1 MRIDQREDGFVRTDA
16 YHCPVEVAME
26 IVGRRWTAVLLAQLK
41 EAPRRYSELQRL
53 VPDISD
59 KMLTQRLAELSKSD
73 LICRAEITDTGAA
86 RYELTD
92 LGRTLS
98 PSLQALYDWGQTWA
112 DTHGLVIEP
121 VQPPDDSLE
130 RGS

>member
-1 MRIDQREDGFVRTDA
+1 MRTDT

-26 IVGRRWTAVLLAQLK
+26 VVGRRWTAVLLAQLK

-59 KMLTQRLAELSKSD
+59 KMLTQRLAELSRND
-73 LICRAEITDTGAA
+73 LVRRATDVDVGAA

-92 LGRTLS
+92 LGRTLA
-98 PSLQALYDWGQTWA
+98 PALEALYDWGQRWA
-112 DTHGLVIEP
+112 DTHRLVIDTVEP
-121 VQPPDDSLE
+121 PNIPPD